1 MKTIALIT
9 DFGSGDYFVG
19 VLKGVIK
26 KINPEVEILDISNDI
41 ASYNILSAA
50 FIVEKSFRYFPGGTI
65 FLVVVDPGVGSERK
79 ILLIKYNNYYF
90 IAPDNGV
97 LTPILDKK
105 DKIVRIIEN
114 KKYFLING
122 YSTFEARDKMAPVA
136 AYISAGID
144 IKEMTTKTSE
154 YVLNSDYFPKKSI
167 DSIEGRIVYIDKFGN
182 IITNIAKDLLLNTL
196 KKSGFSKF
204 ILEINRREIKIYQK
218 SYSDGSEEP
227 FMLIGS
233 HGNLEIAMNKNSAA
247 SNINANLNQKFI
259 IKFYL

>member
-9 DFGSGDYFVG
+9 DFGSGDYFIG

-41 ASYNILSAA
+41 PSYNILSAS
-50 FIVEKSFRYFPGGTI
+50 FVVEKSFRYFPCGTI

-79 ILLIKYNNYYF
+79 IIVVTYNNNYF

-97 LTPILDKK
+97 LTPILNKK
-105 DKIVRIIEN
+105 DKVVRIIDN

-136 AYISAGID
+136 AYISAGVD
-144 IKEMTTKTSE
+144 IKEITTKTSV
-154 YVLNSDYFPKKSI
+154 YVLNSDYFPKKSLDI
-167 DSIEGRIVYIDKFGN
+167 IEGRIVYIDKFGN
-182 IITNIAKDLLLNTL
+182 IITNITEDLLFDTQ
-196 KKSGFSKF
+196 KESGFSKF
-204 ILEINRREIKIYQK
+204 MLEIDRREIKIFK
-218 SYSDGSEEP
+218 RSYSDGSEEP

-233 HGNLEIAMNKNSAA
+233 HGNLEIAMNKNSVA

-259 IKFYL
+259 IKFY

>member
-9 DFGSGDYFVG
+9 DFGNRDYFVG

-41 ASYNILSAA
+41 PSYNILSAS
-50 FIVEKSFRYFPGGTI
+50 FVIEKSFNYFPAGTI

-79 ILLIKYNNYYF
+79 ILFVTYNNYYF

-97 LTPILDKK
+97 LTPILNKK
-105 DKIVRIIEN
+105 DKIVRIIDN
-114 KKYFLING
+114 KRYFLING

-136 AYISAGID
+136 AYISAGVD
-144 IKEMTTKTSE
+144 IKEITTKTSE

-167 DSIEGRIVYIDKFGN
+167 DSIEGRIIYIDKFGN
-182 IITNIAKDLLLNTL
+182 IITNITKDLLFDAQ
-196 KKSGFSKF
+196 KESGFSKF
-204 ILEINRREIKIYQK
+204 MLEIDRREIKTFK
-218 SYSDGSEEP
+218 RSYSDGSEEP

-247 SNINANLNQKFI
+247 NSINVNLNQKFI